1 MSIYKNVAAVMAK
14 KVVVGLSFQ
23 LFHCGRNG
31 KKVVVGLSFQLFRF
45 IISYFVYISPMFFW
59 FCQVSVYLSQNC
71 LMYIYSQEKTIT
83 HYCFTKLFISL
94 YFAVLYFFRTN

>member
-1 MSIYKNVAAVMAK
+1 MSMYKNVAAVMAK
-14 KVVVGLSFQ
+14 NSSLVTPFNFSILSYLI
-23 LFHCGRNG
+23 LFTHHPCFL
-31 KKVVVGLSFQLFRF
+31 VLPSL
-45 IISYFVYISPMFFW
+45 
-59 FCQVSVYLSQNC
+59 CVYLSQNC